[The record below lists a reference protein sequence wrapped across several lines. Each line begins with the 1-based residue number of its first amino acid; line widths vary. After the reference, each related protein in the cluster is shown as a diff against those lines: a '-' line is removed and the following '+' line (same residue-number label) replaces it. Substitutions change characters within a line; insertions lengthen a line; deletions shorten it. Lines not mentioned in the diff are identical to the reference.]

1 VFSMHNDNKI
11 DESTGVDAKPEMI
24 SFYNQTKSG
33 VDVVDRMVASYNIA
47 HNTRHWPVMIFFS
60 LLNVAATNTFVIY
73 RENNPNCV
81 NLENVAIISKEF
93 VKINK

>member
-1 VFSMHNDNKI
+1 MHNDNKI

-47 HNTRHWPVMIFFS
+47 HNTRHWPVMIFFPYS
-60 LLNVAATNTFVIY
+60 MLQRQILFVIY
-73 RENNPNCV
+73 RENTPIV
-81 NLENVAIISKEF
+81 STWKM
-93 VKINK
+93 